1 MSPQV
6 RAQAVYQT
14 HWDIRIRTSGT
25 YSSDLAPR
33 FISAIMRLTSG
44 GNARPF
50 RSFSAGT
57 ARAAA
62 PGGEAAPA
70 EPTELDVETAE
81 TRFSGVAPFSAAAP
95 CFAVALTGRAINSSY
110 PQRSHCH
117 EGNTSLGSPA
127 LWYTARC
134 DGIILPPQRG
144 QARPRVVRRSTS
156 ILSCCAKSSKE
167 PQDFHPDDAAVSPY
181 DLRCLK
187 ATMNIVQKSET
198 GGTSN
203 TSTPI
208 LKFRMN
214 ELLAPIDA
222 RHITH

>member
-1 MSPQV
+1 M

-25 YSSDLAPR
+25 YSSDLSPR

-62 PGGEAAPA
+62 PGGGAAA
-70 EPTELDVETAE
+70 EPMEPDVETAE
-81 TRFSGVAPFSAAAP
+81 TRFSGVAPFSAVGGP
-95 CFAVALTGRAINSSY
+95 CFAAALTGRAINSSY

-117 EGNTSLGSPA
+117 EGNTSLGSPV

-134 DGIILPPQRG
+134 DGMILPPQRG
-144 QARPRVVRRSTS
+144 QARPRVVRRSMS

-167 PQDFHPDDAAVSPY
+167 PQDFLPDD
-181 DLRCLK
+181 R
-187 ATMNIVQKSET
+187 
-198 GGTSN
+198 GGLASRFAMPESN
-203 TSTPI
+203 DEYRA
-208 LKFRMN
+208 KDR
-214 ELLAPIDA
+214 DW
-222 RHITH
+222 RHQQYQHPNVKISDERTVGSD